1 MWTVLTAATLCTRTF
16 WDFFSTADTT
26 GETLTQLL
34 LDRLRELDLDP
45 AHIVGQGYDG
55 AGNVSG
61 KVRGVQARIREQ
73 YPAAVYMHCRNHALN
88 LAIVHS
94 TKIPVV
100 RNSLNTAQE
109 LVSFITAS
117 PKCLQCLLSNSS
129 SKKCL
134 QKFSD
139 TRWSQHDM
147 CLSTIIENYEDVA
160 TTLAELKMDAD
171 AKCSSTASIAQSG
184 YGDI

>member
-1 MWTVLTAATLCTRTF
+1 MADETADISNVKQVALVLRYVDCVNCSYFLREDLGF
-16 WDFFSTADTT
+16 LGFFSAADTT

-100 RNSLNTAQE
+100 CNSLNTAQE
-109 LVSFITAS
+109 LVSFITA
-117 PKCLQCLLSNSS
+117 
-129 SKKCL
+129 
-134 QKFSD
+134 
-139 TRWSQHDM
+139 
-147 CLSTIIENYEDVA
+147 
-160 TTLAELKMDAD
+160 
-171 AKCSSTASIAQSG
+171 CSV
-184 YGDI
+184 Y